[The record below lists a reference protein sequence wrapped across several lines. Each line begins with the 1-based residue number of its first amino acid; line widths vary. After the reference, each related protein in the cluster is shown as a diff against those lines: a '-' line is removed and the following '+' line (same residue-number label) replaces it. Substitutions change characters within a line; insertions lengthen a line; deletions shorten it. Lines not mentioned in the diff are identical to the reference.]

1 MIVRSNNPYTATLW
15 FPILN
20 DPSRALNYHGKYSRS
35 FDLHSGNQTEQCRFG
50 KKWWNYP
57 AIKPRGYDMYAVL
70 PPNDFS
76 HLPIVDPPCATQALV
91 CGQKFPPL
99 ENGRQKQQKHSPFP
113 PSEADKRNKIARPYR
128 KRKAQQ
134 HGTCFNYSSFD
145 DTRRF
150 GRRCQGMT
158 IPIE

>member
-1 MIVRSNNPYTATLW
+1 M
-15 FPILN
+15 PIWQEMMEL
-20 DPSRALNYHGKYSRS
+20 PSHKA
-35 FDLHSGNQTEQCRFG
+35 Q
-50 KKWWNYP
+50 
-57 AIKPRGYDMYAVL
+57 GYDMYAVL

-113 PSEADKRNKIARPYR
+113 PSEADKRNKIARPYQ

-134 HGTCFNYSSFD
+134 HSTCSII
-145 DTRRF
+145 
-150 GRRCQGMT
+150 QVLT
-158 IPIE
+158 IPGVSGEDVNA